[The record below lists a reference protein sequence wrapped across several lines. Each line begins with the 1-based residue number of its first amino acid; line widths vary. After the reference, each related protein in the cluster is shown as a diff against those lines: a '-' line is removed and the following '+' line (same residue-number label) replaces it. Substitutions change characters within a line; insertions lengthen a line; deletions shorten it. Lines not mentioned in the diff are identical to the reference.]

1 MSAAGC
7 KLWTEEPICRNI
19 DPVVPHRFVTT
30 RREMSLVKYNY
41 DPAKDRP
48 QGEMVK
54 VGGGVKSA

>member
-1 MSAAGC
+1 
-7 KLWTEEPICRNI
+7 
-19 DPVVPHRFVTT
+19 
-30 RREMSLVKYNY
+30 MSLVKYNY